1 MNKVRNIYIG
11 IIIFLIA
18 TLATTLVLFAQFNN
32 ETWHEVATTF
42 IFPFICSISGAIIV
56 TVVGTMIADKVL
68 KNYTERVSYGLS
80 GRVIQL
86 IGDTALSKRVVQ
98 DLRKSALV
106 KNEIIVHEE
115 KVSERADLILYSL
128 DLPYDI
134 SKRNTDQE
142 RAEEKLGTVLEQLK
156 KNNDTQGLIVLTPGQ
171 LKRDNEHTEEF
182 FKRAFSTIVNAQG
195 RVLSDIHSLLTTL
208 PPRNGD

>member
-1 MNKVRNIYIG
+1 MNWERHIYIG
-11 IIIFLIA
+11 III
-18 TLATTLVLFAQFNN
+18 TLVMALAITILLFSQFGN
-32 ETWHEVATTF
+32 ETWREVAKSF
-42 IFPFICSISGAIIV
+42 IFPFIYTLICSIIV
-56 TVVGTMIADKVL
+56 ALVGTTIADKVL

-86 IGDTALSKRVVQ
+86 IGDTELSKRIAQ
-98 DLRKSALV
+98 DLKKSALV
-106 KNEIIVHEE
+106 RNQIIPDKE
-115 KVSERADLILYSL
+115 KVAAEADLVILSL
-128 DLPYDI
+128 DLPHEI

-156 KNNDTQGLIVLTPGQ
+156 QNNDTQGLIVLTPGQ
-171 LKRDNEHTEEF
+171 LKRGNEHTEEF

-208 PPRNGD
+208 PPRNGE

>member
-1 MNKVRNIYIG
+1 MNRERHIYIG
-11 IIIFLIA
+11 III
-18 TLATTLVLFAQFNN
+18 TLVMALAITILLFSQFGN
-32 ETWHEVATTF
+32 ETWREVAKSF
-42 IFPFICSISGAIIV
+42 IFPFIYTLICSIIV
-56 TVVGTMIADKVL
+56 ALVGTTIADKVL

-86 IGDTALSKRVVQ
+86 IGDTELSKRIAQ
-98 DLRKSALV
+98 DLKKSALV
-106 KNEIIVHEE
+106 RNQIIPDKE
-115 KVSERADLILYSL
+115 KVAAEADLVILSL
-128 DLPYDI
+128 DLPHEI

-156 KNNDTQGLIVLTPGQ
+156 QNNDTQGLIVLTPGQ
-171 LKRDNEHTEEF
+171 LKRGNEHTEEF

-208 PPRNGD
+208 PPRNGE